1 MKNSL
6 LGVFARHRVAAN
18 LLMVMMFLSGVIAL
32 QKLNVQFF
40 PNFELDQISV
50 STVWSGA
57 SSEDIETGITI
68 PLEQRLRSIDRLK
81 EFTSTSATG
90 VSGIT
95 LEFDEN
101 SNMTFALDEVKK
113 QVDDFSNLPDDAE
126 LPKVAQLVRYE
137 SVARLLISGPSQIDE
152 LRLLARQ
159 FERELISAGIDKV
172 DISGLPKQQIQ
183 IELAAEQ
190 IQRLGLG
197 LGELAGRIDAASQDL
212 PAGLIGEEDGAREIR
227 SQNQR
232 RTPQDF
238 ANLAI
243 VSEADKRI
251 HLGDIAKI
259 ERGHLS
265 DSSTISVDGKNAL
278 VLVLRRN
285 ENGDSLEAAEILQN
299 WLDKTR
305 PQLPPNI
312 EIQVFNER
320 WQLIKERIML
330 LLKNGAGGLVLVL
343 LILYLFLSAR
353 VAFWVAVGIPVSFMA
368 TLAVL
373 YLVGGSINMISL
385 FALIMA
391 LGIIVDDAIVVGE
404 DAQAH
409 FDMGEDPLMA
419 SEGGARRMLA
429 PVLASSMT
437 TIAAFLPLMMIGGR
451 MGSIMVAIPMVIVCV
466 IVASLIESFFIL
478 PGHLRHAFVHNR
490 AAKTSR
496 FKEKLNRGFEHLR
509 DNWFR
514 RLVRVAIEFRWTTIA
529 CAIGFLLFAAGL
541 FLGGKTSW
549 QFFPS
554 PESTTVYANARFVS
568 GTAREVVNSFVDQVE
583 TELNNTIDDIE
594 ETVVSTYYRVH
605 GSTVGR
611 GRAITGERAGS
622 IYVEL
627 LSSDQRATDNPSFIE
642 NWRSRI
648 KIPPGVES
656 FQITA
661 RQVGPSRRELNL
673 RLTGSTPHRLK
684 TAALDLAQTLETIP
698 GVSAIDD
705 DLPYG
710 REQLIYELS
719 PAGEAL
725 GLSITDIGRQLR
737 AAYDGI
743 ILQRFQQGADEVE
756 VRLQLP
762 QSEQRRLDSLLYLPI
777 LLPNGEF
784 VALETVANWR
794 SAQGFETLRHFNGSL
809 SVDVSADVNA
819 ALNNTAEIVAD
830 LTQFTLPA
838 LSSKYG
844 IQYSVEG
851 RSASQRE
858 TFADMRLG
866 AIVALALMYLVLAW
880 VFSSYGW
887 PLLVMLTIPLGL
899 TGAVMGHWL
908 MDMNLTILSLFG
920 FFGLSGIVVNDSI
933 ILVMF
938 YRHIRDKGVSI
949 YEALE
954 EAACQ
959 RLRAVL
965 LTSLTTIAGLTPLL
979 FETSRQAQFLI
990 PMAVSIAFGLAFA
1003 TLLILLVIPAMLS
1016 IYEDVHSALQE
1027 KPQPP
1032 AATT

>member
-1 MKNSL
+1 MTNSL

-50 STVWSGA
+50 STTWSGA
-57 SSEDIETGITI
+57 SSEDIESGITV

-101 SNMTFALDEVKK
+101 SNMTFALDDVRK
-113 QVDDFSNLPDDAE
+113 QVDDFNNLPDDAE
-126 LPKVAQLVRYE
+126 NPKIAQQVRYE

-152 LRLLARQ
+152 LRMLARR
-159 FERELISAGIDKV
+159 FERELISEGIDKV
-172 DISGLPKQQIQ
+172 DITGLPKQQIL

-190 IQRLGLG
+190 IQRLGIG
-197 LGELAGRIDAASQDL
+197 LNELASRVDAASQDL

-238 ANLAI
+238 ASLAI

-259 ERGHLS
+259 ERGHLPG
-265 DSSTISVDGKNAL
+265 SSTISLGGKNAV

-299 WLDKTR
+299 WLEKTR

-429 PVLASSMT
+429 PVLASSLT

-466 IVASLIESFFIL
+466 IVASLIESFLIL
-478 PGHLRHAFVHNR
+478 PGHLRHAFVHGR
-490 AAKTSR
+490 AVKKSR
-496 FKEKLNRGFEHLR
+496 FKEKLDRGFERLR
-509 DNWFR
+509 ENWFR
-514 RLVRVAIEFRWTTIA
+514 RLVRRAIEFRWTTLA

-541 FLGGKTSW
+541 FFGGKTAW

-554 PESTTVYANARFVS
+554 PESTTVYANVRFVS
-568 GTAREVVNSFVDQVE
+568 GTAREVVDKFIDQVE
-583 TELNNTIDDIE
+583 AELNNTINDID

-605 GSTVGR
+605 ASTVGR

-627 LSSDQRATDNPSFIE
+627 LGSDQRVTDNPSFIK

-656 FQITA
+656 FQITS

-777 LLPNGEF
+777 MLPNGEF

-838 LSSKYG
+838 LASKYG

-866 AIVALALMYLVLAW
+866 AIVALVLMYLVLAW

-899 TGAVMGHWL
+899 TGAVLGHWM

-938 YRHIRDKGVSI
+938 YRHIRDKGMSI
-949 YEALE
+949 YDALE

-1003 TLLILLVIPAMLS
+1003 TLLILLVVPAMLS
-1016 IYEDVHSALQE
+1016 IYEDVHAALQGE
-1027 KPQPP
+1027 PQPP

>member
-1 MKNSL
+1 MSSSL

-18 LLMVMMFLSGVIAL
+18 LLMVMMLLSGAIAL

-40 PNFELDQISV
+40 PNFELDVITV

-68 PLEQRLRSIDRLK
+68 PLEQRLRSLDRLK
-81 EFTSTSATG
+81 ELSSTSATG
-90 VSGIT
+90 ASGIT

-101 SNMTFALDEVKK
+101 SDMTFALDEVKK
-113 QVDDFSNLPDDAE
+113 QVDDFTNLPDDAE
-126 LPKVAQLVRYE
+126 RPKIAQIVRYE
-137 SVARLLISGPSQIDE
+137 SVARLLISGPAQVDE

-172 DISGLPKQQIQ
+172 DIRGLPKQQLQ

-190 IQRLGLG
+190 LQRLGMG
-197 LGELAGRIDAASQDL
+197 FKELANRIDAESKDL

-243 VSEADKRI
+243 ISEADKRI
-251 HLGDIAKI
+251 RLGDIASI
-259 ERGHLS
+259 ERRHLS
-265 DSSTISVDGKNAL
+265 GSPTISLRGNSAV

-285 ENGDSLEAAEILQN
+285 ETGDSLESARILQD
-299 WLDKTR
+299 WLARAR

-312 EIQVFNER
+312 EIEVFNER
-320 WQLIKERIML
+320 WQLIKERILL

-343 LILYLFLSAR
+343 LILYLFLSSR

-429 PVLASSMT
+429 PVIASSLT
-437 TIAAFLPLMMIGGR
+437 TIAAFLPLMMIGGH
-451 MGSIMVAIPMVIVCV
+451 MGNIMLAIPIVIVCV
-466 IVASLIESFFIL
+466 IIASLIESFLIL
-478 PGHLRHAFVHNR
+478 PGHLRHAFVQGR
-490 AAKTSR
+490 AVKQSR
-496 FKEKLNRGFEHLR
+496 FKEKLNRGFERLR
-509 DNWFR
+509 DHWFR
-514 RLVRVAIEFRWTTIA
+514 RLVRVAIEFRWTTLA
-529 CAIGFLLFAAGL
+529 CAIGFLLLAAGL
-541 FLGGKTSW
+541 FVGGKTGW

-554 PESTTVYANARFVS
+554 PESTTVYANVRFVS
-568 GTAREVVNSFVDQVE
+568 GTARETVDKFVDKVE
-583 TELNNTIDDIE
+583 LELNNTIADID

-605 GSTVGR
+605 ASTVGR
-611 GRAITGERAGS
+611 GRAITGERVGS

-627 LSSDQRATDNPSFIE
+627 LGSDQRATDNPSFIKD
-642 NWRSRI
+642 WRSRI
-648 KIPPGVES
+648 KIPAGVES
-656 FQITA
+656 FQITS
-661 RQVGPSRRELNL
+661 RRVGPSRRDLNL
-673 RLTGSTPHRLK
+673 RLTGSAPHRLK
-684 TAALDLAQTLETIP
+684 AAALELAQTLETIP
-698 GVSAIDD
+698 GVSAVDD

-725 GLSITDIGRQLR
+725 GLSISDIGGQLR

-762 QSEQRRLDSLLYLPI
+762 ESEQRRLDSLLHLPI
-777 LLPNGEF
+777 KLPNGQF

-794 SAQGFETLRHFNGSL
+794 SAQGFETLRHVNGSL

-838 LSSKYG
+838 LAGKYD

-858 TFADMRLG
+858 TFNDMRLG
-866 AIVALALMYLVLAW
+866 AIIALVLMYLVLAW

-899 TGAVMGHWL
+899 TGAVLGHWI
-908 MDMNLTILSLFG
+908 MGMNLTILSMFG

-933 ILVMF
+933 ILVIF
-938 YRHIRDKGVSI
+938 YRHIRDEGMST
-949 YEALE
+949 YAALE

-1016 IYEDVHSALQE
+1016 IYEDVHAALRGE
-1027 KPQPP
+1027 PQTP
-1032 AATT
+1032 AGAT